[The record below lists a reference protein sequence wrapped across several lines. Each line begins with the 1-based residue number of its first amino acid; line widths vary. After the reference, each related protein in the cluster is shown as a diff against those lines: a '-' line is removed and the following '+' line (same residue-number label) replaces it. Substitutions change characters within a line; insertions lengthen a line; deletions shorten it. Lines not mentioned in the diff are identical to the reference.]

1 MKKIFTICFIIS
13 LFFSCS
19 STKLL
24 QYEGTIYTL
33 NDIQLRVK
41 VNTNAQK
48 FPKTAYQTT
57 VPYWFS
63 FSLTNLSNSNLFEG
77 NRLIGGSNQIA
88 SLYIAFKLNDNTL
101 IEHKQPLIGVKV
113 SPQMTTMEQ
122 SINVWIP
129 KDKNII
135 SVEGVRIEYSDTL

>member
-13 LFFSCS
+13 VFFSCS
-19 STKLL
+19 STKILK
-24 QYEGTIYTL
+24 YEGTVYTL
-33 NDIQLRVK
+33 NDVQLKVK

-77 NRLIGGSNQIA
+77 SRLIDGKNQIA
-88 SLYIAFKLNDNTL
+88 SLYITFKLNDNNL
-101 IEHKQPLIGVKV
+101 IEHKQPLIGIKYLT
-113 SPQMTTMEQ
+113 SMGKIGNSKAYNYSYC
-122 SINVWIP
+122 SIKRFVG
-129 KDKNII
+129 
-135 SVEGVRIEYSDTL
+135 S